1 MTCEL
6 PTHPVPLNREWKHV
20 KGLQL
25 ADPDF
30 GKPRK
35 IDLLLGV
42 ETFVDVMHHGRRRGR
57 RGSPN
62 AIETTF
68 GWVLAGNTNIEGSDT
83 IASHHVSILT
93 GDELLRQF
101 WEVEEKSV
109 ANSTL
114 TPEERTVL
122 NHFDAHHSRDSDGR
136 FMVPL
141 PRRPT
146 STRLGES
153 RAQAVRRFLSFER
166 MMHAKGHFEEVEKV
180 IDEYFVNKHAEPV
193 PQADLEKPPSEVFYL
208 PMHVVRKELST
219 TTKLRAVFDASAKT
233 STGTSLNDILLVG
246 PTVHPP
252 LVDVLIRFRSHR
264 IALIADVS
272 RMYRAIRLSD
282 TDKDLHCFVW
292 QSSLTAPL
300 LDFRMTRVTFGV
312 SSSSF
317 VANMCVKQNALDFGM
332 EYPNATKVVNESFYV
347 DDCLTGSDSPEGAVK
362 LHRELQA
369 LFGQGGFL
377 LRKWN
382 TSEPSVLQH
391 IDPDLQDAQCIIS
404 ISDPESYTKTL
415 GIEWNSSTDHFRLTV
430 ADLPQVNG
438 LTKRALVS
446 DIAKTFDVLGWY
458 SSMIVK
464 AKILLQLLWSEKVGW
479 DDPVPDS
486 LLEEWLRWRSELHL
500 LSSHHIPRCYY
511 SKGATITSM
520 QLHGFSDASEK
531 AYSGVVYLRME
542 DSIGTVDTSMV
553 IAKTRVAPIKRQTIP
568 RLELCGALVM
578 AQILS
583 QSKDVLKIPLEHTYA
598 WTDSTIV
605 LSWLQGN
612 PRRFKVFIGNRVAQI
627 MDLIPPDRWRH
638 VTSEDNPADCA
649 SRGMYPSEILNH
661 KLWWSGPEWLKL
673 NQERWPKQSEVKSVS
688 SSEEAD
694 ELCSATC
701 TALVQS
707 SPLIPFDRFS
717 IFTRLVRVTAWMIRF
732 IANCQ
737 SRKHNTQVHNGTLS
751 VQELSH
757 ATRYWIKVAQN
768 ESWTSEINALK
779 KGSRLKQTSRILCLN
794 PFIDESGI
802 LRVGGRQENARLS
815 FDTRHPIILP
825 SNHPLVK
832 LLIRSEH
839 LRLLHAGHL
848 LTSASLSR
856 RYHIVGGHKAIR
868 SITRSCVVCRR
879 RSAKPNPQLMGQ
891 LPKERVTP
899 DAVFNNVGL
908 DYAGPVYLK
917 QGSIRKPVIVKA
929 YVCIFVSLSTK
940 AVHIEA
946 VSDLTSEAFLACL
959 RRFISRRGKP
969 TLLWSDHGTNF
980 VGAKRI
986 IKELYEFLKES
997 QTNQAIADFCSTQ
1010 GIQWDFIP
1018 EHAPH
1023 FGGLW
1028 ESAVKSLKTH
1038 LCRIVGNSRLNFEEL
1053 TTVLS
1058 QIEACLNSRPLGVIP
1073 HYNDEGME
1081 VLTPGHFLIGRP
1093 IEAVPDHDLSYRPL
1107 STLRRWH
1114 LCEALVRHFWRR
1126 WQSEYLTSLRKYSKW
1141 RNPVRNLEVG
1151 DIVVLRE
1158 DNTMPT
1164 QWPIARIVETH
1175 QGRDRLVR
1183 VVKLRTKNG
1192 IYVRPVAKV
1201 ALLLP
1206 CE

>member
-1 MTCEL
+1 M
-6 PTHPVPLNREWKHV
+6 
-20 KGLQL
+20 
-25 ADPDF
+25 
-30 GKPRK
+30 
-35 IDLLLGV
+35 
-42 ETFVDVMHHGRRRGR
+42 
-57 RGSPN
+57 
-62 AIETTF
+62 
-68 GWVLAGNTNIEGSDT
+68 
-83 IASHHVSILT
+83 
-93 GDELLRQF
+93 
-101 WEVEEKSV
+101 
-109 ANSTL
+109 
-114 TPEERTVL
+114 
-122 NHFDAHHSRDSDGR
+122 
-136 FMVPL
+136 
-141 PRRPT
+141 
-146 STRLGES
+146 
-153 RAQAVRRFLSFER
+153 
-166 MMHAKGHFEEVEKV
+166 
-180 IDEYFVNKHAEPV
+180 
-193 PQADLEKPPSEVFYL
+193 
-208 PMHVVRKELST
+208 
-219 TTKLRAVFDASAKT
+219 
-233 STGTSLNDILLVG
+233 
-246 PTVHPP
+246 
-252 LVDVLIRFRSHR
+252 
-264 IALIADVS
+264 
-272 RMYRAIRLSD
+272 
-282 TDKDLHCFVW
+282 
-292 QSSLTAPL
+292 
-300 LDFRMTRVTFGV
+300 
-312 SSSSF
+312 
-317 VANMCVKQNALDFGM
+317 
-332 EYPNATKVVNESFYV
+332 
-347 DDCLTGSDSPEGAVK
+347 
-362 LHRELQA
+362 
-369 LFGQGGFL
+369 
-377 LRKWN
+377 
-382 TSEPSVLQH
+382 
-391 IDPDLQDAQCIIS
+391 
-404 ISDPESYTKTL
+404 
-415 GIEWNSSTDHFRLTV
+415 
-430 ADLPQVNG
+430 
-438 LTKRALVS
+438 
-446 DIAKTFDVLGWY
+446 
-458 SSMIVK
+458 
-464 AKILLQLLWSEKVGW
+464 
-479 DDPVPDS
+479 PDS

-627 MDLIPPDRWRH
+627 MDLIPPDCWRH

-694 ELCSATC
+694 KLCSATC

-717 IFTRLVRVTAWMIRF
+717 IFTRLVRVTARMIRF
-732 IANCQ
+732 IANCR
-737 SRKHNTQVHNGTLS
+737 SKKHNTQVHNGTLS

-815 FDTRHPIILP
+815 FDTRNSIILP

-879 RSAKPNPQLMGQ
+879 CSAKPNPQLMGQ

-1107 STLRRWH
+1107 LCRLH

-1141 RNPVRNLEVG
+1141 RNPVKNLEVG

-1183 VVKLRTKNG
+1183 VFKLRTKNG